1 MTKPKILHLGKYD
14 SNSPEAGGI
23 ESALE
28 NITMQVK
35 NDYNQIIVA
44 FTGKYKK
51 IKFIQSASGI
61 KQLLIPVHFVIGYAP
76 VNFCLPVFLKKIINS
91 FSPDIIFVH
100 MPGIMPFSCLNEL
113 RKRKTIVFWHA
124 DVEGTRVA
132 KNCIFPLYRL
142 FEQQLLKNARS
153 IITTSPHYLDS
164 SKSLKHYKKKC
175 SIIPLGIEDM
185 TDNAGKFT
193 FLTDTANKTTAV
205 LPDTDNTTAV
215 FSDTTINKPA
225 SLPDAI
231 NNFIKTKRLI
241 LSVGR
246 LAYYKGYTFLVEAMQ
261 FIKDDN
267 TVLLIAGEGNE
278 RQEIEQKITDL
289 DLKTKIMLPGT
300 VTNMEKKL
308 LLSRAAIFC
317 LPSIDRAEAFG
328 VSLLEAMQFN
338 LPLVTTRVKGSG
350 MNYVN
355 IHNRTGLSV
364 QPSNSFELA
373 MAFNTILNHP
383 GLAKKFGN
391 NAKQR
396 FIDHFQA
403 RNMAESIKKLI
414 QKS

>member
-1 MTKPKILHLGKYD
+1 MNKLRILHLGKYD
-14 SNSPEAGGI
+14 STSPEAGGV
-23 ESALE
+23 ESAVE
-28 NITMQVK
+28 NITKQLK
-35 NDYNQIIVA
+35 NDFNQIIVV

-51 IKFIQSASGI
+51 IKLIQSASGTEH
-61 KQLLIPVHFVIGYAP
+61 LLIPVHLVIGYAP
-76 VNFCLPVFLKKIINS
+76 VNFFLKSCPDLKLMT
-91 FSPDIIFVH
+91 FSPDIIYVH
-100 MPGIMPFSCLNEL
+100 MPSIMPFSCLNEL

-124 DVEGTRVA
+124 DVEGTRVS
-132 KNCIFPLYRL
+132 KNWSFPVYRL
-142 FEQQLLKNARS
+142 FEQQLLKNSRS

-185 TDNAGKFT
+185 TENSGKVAVFT
-193 FLTDTANKTTAV
+193 DQTNKTTV
-205 LPDTDNTTAV
+205 LPDAKNTTAV
-215 FSDTTINKPA
+215 FLDKINKPA
-225 SLPDAI
+225 SLPHAI

-261 FIKDDN
+261 FVKVKEDN
-267 TVLLIAGEGNE
+267 AVLLIAGEGNE
-278 RQEIEQKITDL
+278 RQEIERKITDL
-289 DLKTKIMLPGT
+289 NLKTKVMLPGT
-300 VTNMEKKL
+300 ITNMEKKL
-308 LLSRAAIFC
+308 LLSRAEIFC

-338 LPLVTTRVKGSG
+338 LNLVTTRVKGSG

-364 QPSNSFELA
+364 RPSSSFELA
-373 MAFNTILNHP
+373 MAFTTILNHP

-403 RNMAESIKKLI
+403 RNMAKKIKKLS
-414 QKS
+414 QWL